1 MPSNKKSY
9 HLAFLKSSNE
19 EKEKESNSLENI
31 KKEITVEDI
40 MSNKELSSL
49 LMEKEKQKF
58 DKCVGDILE
67 EFIND
72 FKENEEDLYF
82 LDKKLSFNEYKF
94 NDILFENSY
103 KEPDISFI
111 LNNDSLLFKLVE
123 KQF

>member
-67 EFIND
+67 KFIND
-72 FKENEEDLYF
+72 FKENEEGLYF
-82 LDKKLSFNEYKF
+82 LDKKFSFNEYKF
-94 NDILFENSY
+94 IDILFENSY

>member
-9 HLAFLKSSNE
+9 HLSFLKSSNE

-31 KKEITVEDI
+31 KKEITIEDI

-49 LMEKEKQKF
+49 VMEKEKQKF
-58 DKCVGDILE
+58 DKCVGNILE
-67 EFIND
+67 EFINN

-82 LDKKLSFNEYKF
+82 LDKKFSFNEYKLI
-94 NDILFENSY
+94 DILFENSY

>member
-67 EFIND
+67 EFINN

-94 NDILFENSY
+94 IDILFENSY

>member
-67 EFIND
+67 KFIND

-94 NDILFENSY
+94 IDILFENSY